1 MGIITDL
8 NNKERVN
15 TMEEYVEAF
24 KTLLK
29 ALKTDENR
37 YKVLLIA
44 LDDIGSNIY
53 VDKGEEL

>member
-1 MGIITDL
+1 
-8 NNKERVN
+8 
-15 TMEEYVEAF
+15 MEEYVEAF